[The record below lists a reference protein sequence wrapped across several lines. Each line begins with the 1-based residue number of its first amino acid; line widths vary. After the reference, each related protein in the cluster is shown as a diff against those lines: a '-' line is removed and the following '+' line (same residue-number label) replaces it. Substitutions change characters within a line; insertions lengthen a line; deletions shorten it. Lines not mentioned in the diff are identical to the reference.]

1 MTKGNRLIETIGSFR
16 IQKSLLLIGCIT
28 LLLMGIGFSDGVLI
42 PTELIVSENPF
53 VLLEHNV
60 DIAITDLIATVEI
73 NEVFW
78 NDSDFTQKVI
88 YLFPIPDK
96 AIISD
101 FKMKIGDK
109 YYTGEVMEA
118 ERARMEFQELVKQNK
133 NPALLEY
140 MNEDYY
146 RIEIPSFKPHE
157 ERAVSL
163 TYTQELMND
172 NGLVKLVYPLEIES
186 LLKTGIRKIAISG
199 VITSNTSEIYF
210 VDSDTHEIEKT
221 LSDDQ
226 HSATFSFNRENFDPL
241 SDFILK
247 FGLGESEVEA
257 YLSSDSP
264 DLGYNTFLLEIH
276 PNVSFEGY
284 QPKDVIFVLD
294 KSGSMIGIKYE
305 QAQKAARFIISRLY
319 EEDRFNLILFN
330 NVVESFRH
338 YYNLF
343 QSEKKKEAVD
353 WILTSQAGGNTNIYG
368 SLDAAL
374 RIFKNAQSVQ
384 NPILVFLTDGVPTSG
399 ITDPIAIV
407 QHVNNFS
414 ADIKGLRIFAFGV
427 GYDVNTYIL
436 DLLTTN
442 NNGQT
447 YYVTEDESIETEI
460 ARLFS
465 NISKPVLSDVHV
477 EFFGDGVEI
486 IDYLPNKGLTVYQD
500 EPLKIYGR
508 YTGSGKLTMKLSGM
522 LGDMPFEQAYHFDVT
537 DDINPSISLL
547 WASRQINDLVNRIR
561 LYGET
566 PEMKNEVIALS
577 KQFSI
582 PTAYTSYLVSD
593 DAQEKDDAGGF
604 ILFNQPSTGQS
615 VAAAPSQQTGK
626 SNVVQSKQM
635 NMMSQAR
642 QAEEAEALMMDAM
655 EGSVYR
661 LIKGKRFI
669 WNEEKQ
675 AWIDDD
681 FQEENLITIEK
692 YSDDYFDLI
701 SANKELV
708 DYLQLDGDVY
718 LALDQTNYLFK
729 EAD

>member
-1 MTKGNRLIETIGSFR
+1 MTNRNRTALPFEPMKP
-16 IQKSLLLIGCIT
+16 IQRMIAIVCFVLLLAG
-28 LLLMGIGFSDGVLI
+28 MGFSDGVLI
-42 PTELIVSENPF
+42 PTELIISENPF

-73 NEVFW
+73 NEIFW

-88 YLFPIPDK
+88 YLFPIPEK

-101 FKMKIGDK
+101 FKMKIGDT

-118 ERARMEFQELVKQNK
+118 DQAREEFQELVRQNK

-140 MNEDYY
+140 MNDDYY
-146 RIEIPSFKPHE
+146 RIEIPSFNPHE

-163 TYTQELMND
+163 TYTQELVND
-172 NGLVKLVYPLEIES
+172 NGLVKLVYPLKIES
-186 LLKTGIRKIAISG
+186 LLKTGIRTINISG
-199 VITSNTSEIYF
+199 EIISNTAQIYF
-210 VDSDTHEIEKT
+210 VDSDTNEIEKT

-226 HSATFSFNRENFDPL
+226 HHATFSFNRENFDPL
-241 SDFILK
+241 NDFILK
-247 FGLGESEVEA
+247 YGLGESEVEA

-276 PNVSFEGY
+276 PNVDYEDY

-294 KSGSMIGIKYE
+294 KSGSMIGVKYD
-305 QAQKAARFIISRLY
+305 QAQRAAQFILSRLY

-330 NVVESFRH
+330 NVVETFRH

-343 QSEKKKEAVD
+343 NTDKKQNAVD
-353 WILTSQAGGNTNIYG
+353 WIFDSQAGGNTNIYG

-374 RIFKNAQSVQ
+374 RIFKNAQSLQ
-384 NPILVFLTDGVPTSG
+384 NPILVFLTDGVPTTG

-407 QHVNNFS
+407 QHINNFS

-436 DLLTTN
+436 DLLTAN

-486 IDYLPNKGLTVYQD
+486 LDYLPNRGLTVYQD

-508 YTGSGKLTMKLSGM
+508 YKGEGKLNMKLSGM
-522 LGDMPFEQAYHFDVT
+522 LGDKAFEQVYQFDVT
-537 DDINPSISLL
+537 DEINPSISLL

-593 DAQEKDDAGGF
+593 EAEDEKATGLV
-604 ILFNQPSTGQS
+604 LFTLPSS
-615 VAAAPSQQTGK
+615 SAAPAPSQQTGK

-635 NMMSQAR
+635 NMMSQAS
-642 QAEEAEALMMDAM
+642 QAEEAEALMMDAL

-669 WNEEKQ
+669 WNEQKQ

-681 FQEENLITIEK
+681 FKEENLITIEK

-701 SANKELV
+701 GANKELI
-708 DYLQLDGDVY
+708 DYLQLDGSVY
-718 LALDQTNYLFK
+718 LALNQTNYLF
-729 EAD
+729 EETD

>member
-1 MTKGNRLIETIGSFR
+1 
-16 IQKSLLLIGCIT
+16 
-28 LLLMGIGFSDGVLI
+28 
-42 PTELIVSENPF
+42 
-53 VLLEHNV
+53 
-60 DIAITDLIATVEI
+60 
-73 NEVFW
+73 
-78 NDSDFTQKVI
+78 
-88 YLFPIPDK
+88 
-96 AIISD
+96 
-101 FKMKIGDK
+101 
-109 YYTGEVMEA
+109 
-118 ERARMEFQELVKQNK
+118 QNK

-163 TYTQELMND
+163 TYTQELVND
-172 NGLVKLVYPLEIES
+172 NGLVKLVYPLKIES
-186 LLKTGIRKIAISG
+186 LLKTGIRTINISG
-199 VITSNTSEIYF
+199 EIISNTAQIYF
-210 VDSDTHEIEKT
+210 VDSDTNEIEKT

-226 HSATFSFNRENFDPL
+226 HRATFSFNRENFDPL
-241 SDFILK
+241 NDFILK
-247 FGLGESEVEA
+247 YGLGESEVEA

-276 PNVSFEGY
+276 PNVDYEDY

-294 KSGSMIGIKYE
+294 KSGSMIGVKYD
-305 QAQKAARFIISRLY
+305 QAQRAAQFILSRLY

-330 NVVESFRH
+330 NVVETFRH

-343 QSEKKKEAVD
+343 NTDKKQNAVD
-353 WILTSQAGGNTNIYG
+353 WIFDSQAGGNTNIYG

-374 RIFKNAQSVQ
+374 RIFKNAQSLQ
-384 NPILVFLTDGVPTSG
+384 NPILVFLTDGVPTTG

-407 QHVNNFS
+407 QHINNFS

-436 DLLTTN
+436 DLLTAN

-486 IDYLPNKGLTVYQD
+486 LDYLPNRGLTVYQD

-508 YTGSGKLTMKLSGM
+508 YKGEGKLNMKLSGM
-522 LGDMPFEQAYHFDVT
+522 LGDKAFEQVYQFDVT
-537 DDINPSISLL
+537 DEINPSISLL

-593 DAQEKDDAGGF
+593 EAEDEKATGLV
-604 ILFNQPSTGQS
+604 LFTLPSS
-615 VAAAPSQQTGK
+615 SAAPAPSQQTGK

-635 NMMSQAR
+635 NMMSQAS
-642 QAEEAEALMMDAM
+642 QAEEAEALMMDAL

-669 WNEEKQ
+669 WNEQKQ

-681 FQEENLITIEK
+681 FKEENLITIEK

-701 SANKELV
+701 GANKELI
-708 DYLQLDGDVY
+708 DYLQLDGSVY
-718 LALDQTNYLFK
+718 LALNQTNYLF
-729 EAD
+729 EETD